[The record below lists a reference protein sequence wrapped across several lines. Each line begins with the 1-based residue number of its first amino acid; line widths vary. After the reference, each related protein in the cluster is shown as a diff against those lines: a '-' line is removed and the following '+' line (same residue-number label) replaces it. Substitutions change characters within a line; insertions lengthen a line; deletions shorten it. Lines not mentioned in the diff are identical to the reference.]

1 LPKSADGKVLYTCA
15 PPTIYY
21 SEVFIGMF
29 WPQLVSHFKKI
40 IFQNYLFYD
49 RDRDNSQLSFGR
61 VGQLGKAAIYAEN
74 H

>member
-1 LPKSADGKVLYTCA
+1 
-15 PPTIYY
+15 
-21 SEVFIGMF
+21 MF

-74 H
+74 HWHMEEKEKLKCKLKV